1 MDKVYGADDL
11 FEPLNHSIFKLEDVV
26 PSFGA
31 CFTFQEL
38 NGPLY
43 QLDVGISPGLFDD
56 NVYEKTQSIWTKP
69 DRRDTSTLLGV
80 HKIQLDGYA
89 SAPVLQLNSSTPILQ
104 PTYANKVQ
112 WLIVDVACIE

>member
-1 MDKVYGADDL
+1 MNRVYGANDL

-26 PSFGA
+26 PAFGA

-38 NGPLY
+38 NGPIY

-56 NVYEKTQSIWTKP
+56 SVYEKSHSIWTKP

-80 HKIQLDGYA
+80 YKIQLDGYA
-89 SAPVLQLNSSTPILQ
+89 SAPVLQLNPSTPILQ
-104 PTYANKVQ
+104 PTYTNKV
-112 WLIVDVACIE
+112 

>member
-1 MDKVYGADDL
+1 MDKVNGANDL
-11 FEPLNHSIFKLEDVV
+11 FEPLNHSIFTLKDVV

-38 NGPLY
+38 NGPIY

-56 NVYEKTQSIWTKP
+56 SVYEKTHSTWTKP

-80 HKIQLDGYA
+80 YKIQLDGYA
-89 SAPVLQLNSSTPILQ
+89 SAPVLQLSPSTPIFQ
-104 PTYANKVQ
+104 PTHANIEQ
-112 WLIVDVACIE
+112 WLIVDVACLE